1 MHNKNR
7 IKRLVKNS
15 CACYLGAK
23 HGIPNYCCL
32 QDGPCVFFSQD
43 DALPRCT
50 YFEHGVLPIDEKLGR
65 EYKSNRNVEVGFN
78 TAKPRVNCQKCG
90 ATFSANSN
98 RQKYCE
104 KCRDKNAN
112 EKSKL
117 RMRQMRKSRLD
128 VTL

>member
-7 IKRLVKNS
+7 FKRLVKNN

-32 QDGPCVFFSQD
+32 QDGPCVFFSQN

-50 YFEHGVLPIDEKLGR
+50 YFENGVLPMDEKLER
-65 EYKSNRNVEVGFN
+65 EYKSERNVETEPK
-78 TAKPRVNCQKCG
+78 TAKPRVNCTRCG
-90 ATFSANSN
+90 GTFSANSN
-98 RQKYCE
+98 RQKCCE

>member
-15 CACYLGAK
+15 CAGYLGAK

-32 QDGPCVFFSQD
+32 QDGPCVFFAQD
-43 DALPRCT
+43 DDLPRCS
-50 YFEHGVLPIDEKLGR
+50 YFENGVLPIDEKLER
-65 EYKSNRNVEVGFN
+65 EYKSERNVEVGFN
-78 TAKPRVNCQKCG
+78 TAKPRVNCQKCK

-104 KCRDKNAN
+104 KCKDKNAN

-117 RMRQMRKSRLD
+117 RMRQMRKKQA
-128 VTL
+128 

>member
-1 MHNKNR
+1 MRNKNR
-7 IKRLVKNS
+7 FKLLVKNN

-23 HGIPNYCCL
+23 HGITNYCCL
-32 QDGPCVFFSQD
+32 QDGPCVIFAQD
-43 DALPRCT
+43 DGLPRCT
-50 YFEHGVLPIDEKLGR
+50 YFENGVLPIDKKLER
-65 EYKSNRNVEVGFN
+65 EYKSERNVETEPK
-78 TAKPRVNCQKCG
+78 TAKPRVNCQKCKV
-90 ATFSANSN
+90 TFSANSN

-104 KCRDKNAN
+104 KCRDKNKN